1 MQYGSQAILLC
12 MLTANEKHV
21 IFKMKF

>member
-12 MLTANEKHV
+12 MLTANEMHV
-21 IFKMKF
+21 IFKIKI